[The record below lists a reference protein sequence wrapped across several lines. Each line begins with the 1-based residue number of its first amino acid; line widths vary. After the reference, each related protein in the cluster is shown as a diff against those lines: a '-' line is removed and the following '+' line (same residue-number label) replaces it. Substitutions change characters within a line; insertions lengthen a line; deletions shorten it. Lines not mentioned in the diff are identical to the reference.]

1 MNMPTEA
8 IYDEIIE
15 FEEQAEN
22 MSTQELIDNIFLQE
36 KKLAILKQVTLKRIN

>member
-1 MNMPTEA
+1 MPTEA